1 MARSQQQNEKM
12 RNERREQIMQAALQ
26 LFTTK
31 GLFATK
37 VKDIA
42 EKVGM
47 AQGLIYH
54 YFDSKE
60 EIYEELISNALDKM
74 NEAADMLQAMEEK
87 PHQKIKMAIEQ
98 LLHTIENSDDFV
110 QTSRLIAQATNS
122 TAIPENTK
130 KLIEKKR
137 DKPYRVIA
145 RIMAEGQTEGTIIK
159 AEPYQLAV
167 LFWTSING
175 LSIYK
180 ATRKDAPG
188 MPDPYLLKR
197 LFLEEINNE

>member
-74 NEAADMLQAMEEK
+74 NEAASL
-87 PHQKIKMAIEQ
+87 
-98 LLHTIENSDDFV
+98 
-110 QTSRLIAQATNS
+110 
-122 TAIPENTK
+122 
-130 KLIEKKR
+130 
-137 DKPYRVIA
+137 Y
-145 RIMAEGQTEGTIIK
+145 
-159 AEPYQLAV
+159 
-167 LFWTSING
+167 
-175 LSIYK
+175 
-180 ATRKDAPG
+180 
-188 MPDPYLLKR
+188 
-197 LFLEEINNE
+197 FL